1 MRVWRLS
8 IGQLE
13 GVDAVRPNVNARTV
27 LLLTQDQLRGH
38 PQQSSNF
45 GGTSRDLLRQ
55 LDGKTEIGQLA
66 LSRFVEQDIIRLD
79 ISVDN
84 KALMQELKAFKGFV
98 QDVLA
103 DILRVGLA

>member
-1 MRVWRLS
+1 
-8 IGQLE
+8 
-13 GVDAVRPNVNARTV
+13 
-27 LLLTQDQLRGH
+27 
-38 PQQSSNF
+38 
-45 GGTSRDLLRQ
+45 